1 MRQAWPVCLVTIAVA
16 GTALAAGENAA
27 ASAGGALAATAFDG
41 LAGQLWDRAAA
52 WVQSSYTKAPIIVI
66 GLGGLL
72 LIPPLALAGLLIRL
86 VTVRPRRSPALPQT
100 EADWSDPEPVAGAFL
115 EIESEGDI
123 SSWRQLDR
131 RLVQIGRDEDND
143 ICLAEST
150 VHRYHAVIERTEDQG
165 LMIVDISG
173 PEGNGVRLN
182 GEKVGRAGLSHGDV
196 VELGSARLRFMT
208 VRAGQTAEP
217 VDLLPASA

>member
-1 MRQAWPVCLVTIAVA
+1 MRQAWPVCLVTITVA
-16 GTALAAGENAA
+16 GTVLGAGEGAA

-41 LAGQLWDRAAA
+41 LAGQLWEKAAG
-52 WVQSSYTKAPIIVI
+52 WVQSSYAKAPIIVI

-72 LIPPLALAGLLIRL
+72 LIPPLALAGLLFRL
-86 VTVRPRRSPALPQT
+86 VIAPPRRSPALAQT
-100 EADWSDPEPVAGAFL
+100 EADWSEPEPVAGAFL
-115 EIESEGDI
+115 EIQSEGEI

-131 RLVQIGRDEDND
+131 RLVQIGRDADND

-165 LMIVDISG
+165 LMIIDISG
-173 PEGNGVRLN
+173 PEGNGIRLN

-208 VRAGQTAEP
+208 VLAAQTVDP
-217 VDLLPASA
+217 VDLVPASA